1 MSCCPAMLWCAV
13 HVFEDTIGKGKK
25 RMNASY
31 LCYLYR
37 AWPINNL
44 VDDPALRRETHNTS
58 ISFHFISFHFIPIRL
73 HILACLLSLSF
84 LSTNVVLTNP
94 FLPPSHYPQ
103 PALPYPSD
111 PTLLL

>member
-58 ISFHFISFHFIPIRL
+58 ISFHFIPIRL